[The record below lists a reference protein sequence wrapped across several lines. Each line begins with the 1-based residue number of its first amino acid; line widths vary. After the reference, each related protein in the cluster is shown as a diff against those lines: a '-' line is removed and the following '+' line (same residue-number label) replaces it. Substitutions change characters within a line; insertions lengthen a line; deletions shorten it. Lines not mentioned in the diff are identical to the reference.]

1 MSVFDPIR
9 AAVEATTGLTGKV
22 YHAEALKNASAPFAF
37 WIQIREETEQ
47 ALDGYTELD
56 TSAFELHLCSSHLD
70 QLDTMSAAARS
81 AVIGF
86 QGTTSGG
93 ILYERVNIRQI
104 TPVIREREVGLFRK
118 VYEITI
124 NHQSI

>member
-9 AAVEATTGLTGKV
+9 TAVENATGLTGKV
-22 YHAEALKNASAPFAF
+22 YHAEALKNVSAPFAF

-47 ALDGYTELD
+47 ALDGYTSLD
-56 TSAFELHLCSSHLD
+56 TSAFELHLCSSYLD
-70 QLDTMSAAARS
+70 QLDTMAAAARS

-86 QGTTSGG
+86 QGTASGG